1 MKIYGRM
8 TEVFIQNA
16 LLLEQKI
23 GSKVYDQKDWF
34 KGIIQ
39 SLSLTKQGIILW
51 WWNEKEKWNIV
62 GLIKVSQ

>member
-23 GSKVYDQKDWF
+23 GSKVYDQKD
-34 KGIIQ
+34 
-39 SLSLTKQGIILW
+39 
-51 WWNEKEKWNIV
+51 
-62 GLIKVSQ
+62 

>member
-1 MKIYGRM
+1 M